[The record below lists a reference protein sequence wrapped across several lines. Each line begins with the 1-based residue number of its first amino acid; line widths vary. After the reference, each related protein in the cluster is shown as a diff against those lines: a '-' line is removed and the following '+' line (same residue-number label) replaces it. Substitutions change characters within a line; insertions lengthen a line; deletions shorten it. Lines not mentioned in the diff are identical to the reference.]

1 MVVVANIVV
10 EVVVDYIV
18 VEVVVEYIVV
28 EEVVAYVV
36 GVKEG
41 NRDQNQALETAFI
54 GKWKKCIQKNNSQIT
69 VFVFKKNSFTL
80 MEMMRNSLTETGGW
94 RAAK

>member
-1 MVVVANIVV
+1 M
-10 EVVVDYIV
+10 
-18 VEVVVEYIVV
+18 VV

-54 GKWKKCIQKNNSQIT
+54 GKWKKCIQKNNSQIA
-69 VFVFKKNSFTL
+69 VFVFKKKNSFTL

>member
-1 MVVVANIVV
+1 M
-10 EVVVDYIV
+10 
-18 VEVVVEYIVV
+18 VEYIVV

-54 GKWKKCIQKNNSQIT
+54 GKWKKCIQKKTKQSNCC
-69 VFVFKKNSFTL
+69 FCFLKNSFTL

>member
-18 VEVVVEYIVV
+18 VEEVVEYIVVEEVVDYIVV

-36 GVKEG
+36 EVKEG

-54 GKWKKCIQKNNSQIT
+54 GKWKKCIRKKSQIAFC
-69 VFVFKKNSFTL
+69 V
-80 MEMMRNSLTETGGW
+80 
-94 RAAK
+94 

>member
-54 GKWKKCIQKNNSQIT
+54 GKWKKCIRKKTKQSNCC
-69 VFVFKKNSFTL
+69 FCFKKKTVL
-80 MEMMRNSLTETGGW
+80 H
-94 RAAK
+94 

>member
-54 GKWKKCIQKNNSQIT
+54 GK
-69 VFVFKKNSFTL
+69 
-80 MEMMRNSLTETGGW
+80 
-94 RAAK
+94 

>member
-54 GKWKKCIQKNNSQIT
+54 GKWKKCIRKKRNSQIA
-69 VFVFKKNSFTL
+69 VFV
-80 MEMMRNSLTETGGW
+80 
-94 RAAK
+94 